1 MKWKEG
7 CGEGRGIIGI
17 SLKTKVP
24 KRFNKVGRC
33 LSFLSML
40 TNIRFLSHTYGED
53 FIGIKK
59 THFGDLYILMVS
71 PMIFGHGD
79 ILFPTKKK
87 SFKRKVGC
95 ELKKG

>member
-59 THFGDLYILMVS
+59 NSLW
-71 PMIFGHGD
+71 
-79 ILFPTKKK
+79 
-87 SFKRKVGC
+87 
-95 ELKKG
+95 